1 MPDKRFAVYIM
12 ANARPT
18 LYAGITNNLIRR
30 VYEHK
35 KNLNP
40 RSFTAKYHLH
50 RLVYY
55 EFCENSFRAIIRE
68 KQIKD
73 MSRQGK
79 IELIRQSNPAFSDLY
94 EDIGETIP
102 DKPE

>member
-1 MPDKRFAVYIM
+1 MTDKSFAVYIM

-18 LYAGITNNLIRR
+18 LYTGVTDNLTRR

-35 KNLNP
+35 NNLNAHC
-40 RSFTAKYHLH
+40 FTAKYHLH

-55 EFCENSFRAIIRE
+55 EHCEDSLNAIIRE
-68 KQIKD
+68 KQIKN
-73 MSRQGK
+73 MSRQQK
-79 IELIRQSNPAFSDLY
+79 LDLIKRHNPTFRDLY
-94 EDIGETIP
+94 VDISGRIP

>member
-1 MPDKRFAVYIM
+1 MTDKRFAVYIM

-18 LYAGITNNLIRR
+18 LYAGVTDNLIRR

-35 KNLNP
+35 NNLNP
-40 RSFTAKYHLH
+40 RCFAARYHLH

-55 EFCENSFRAIIRE
+55 EFCENSFSAIIRE
-68 KQIKD
+68 KQIKN
-73 MSRQGK
+73 MSRQQK
-79 IELIRQSNPAFSDLY
+79 IDLIRQSNPTFRDLY
-94 EDIGETIP
+94 EDISGRIP

>member
-1 MPDKRFAVYIM
+1 M

-18 LYAGITNNLIRR
+18 LYVGITNDLVRR
-30 VYEHK
+30 VHEHK
-35 KNLNP
+35 NNLNP
-40 RSFTAKYHLH
+40 HCFTAKYHLH

-55 EFCENSFRAIIRE
+55 EFCDNSLSAIIRE
-68 KQIKD
+68 KQIKN

-79 IELIRQSNPAFSDLY
+79 IELIRRSNPTLNDLY
-94 EDIGETIP
+94 EEIIGKIP

>member
-1 MPDKRFAVYIM
+1 MEKLFAVYIM

-18 LYAGITNNLIRR
+18 LYVGMTNDLVRR

-35 KNLNP
+35 NNLKP
-40 RSFTAKYHLH
+40 ECFTARYFLH

-55 EFCENSFRAIIRE
+55 ELCRDSRNAIIRE
-68 KQIKD
+68 KQIKN
-73 MSRQGK
+73 MSRQSK
-79 IELIRQSNPAFSDLY
+79 IEMIRQSNPAMMDLY
-94 EDIGETIP
+94 ENLVGGIP